1 METSNL
7 FPTLDFNIYSEKT
20 EEVLKKFEIICLKL
34 NFEFYNL
41 HIKV

>member
-1 METSNL
+1 MGTNNL
-7 FPTLDFNIYSEKT
+7 FPTHFNIYSEKT